1 MLAEVEKLAASSDRQ
16 AQVARDSHAQKLKAL
31 ETQISNLKKKQE
43 NQVEALKQKQ
53 KSEDAA
59 KRLQAEIQ
67 CIKTQKVSSCFC
79 CHNLFFFLLDLH
91 VNFIPFLL
99 FV

>member
-67 CIKTQKVSSCFC
+67 CIKAQKVSSCFC
-79 CHNLFFFLLDLH
+79 CHIFF
-91 VNFIPFLL
+91 PS
-99 FV
+99 

>member
-1 MLAEVEKLAASSDRQ
+1 MDEVEKLAASSDRQ

-67 CIKTQKVSSCFC
+67 CIKAQKVSSCFC
-79 CHNLFFFLLDLH
+79 CRYRITNLDLH
-91 VNFIPFLL
+91 VNFYSFSFAI
-99 FV
+99 